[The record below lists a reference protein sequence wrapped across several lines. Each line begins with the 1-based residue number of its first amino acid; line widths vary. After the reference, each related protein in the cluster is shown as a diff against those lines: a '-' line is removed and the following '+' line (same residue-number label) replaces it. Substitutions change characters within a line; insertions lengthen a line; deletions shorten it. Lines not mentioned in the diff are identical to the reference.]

1 MKPESSQN
9 ITNIDHEKIG
19 IASDHGGFELK
30 EFLRDSLSRE
40 LEIIDYGTKN
50 ETSVDYPIVISEACK
65 KVLSKEVEG
74 LIALCGTGIGASI
87 AANRMKGIRAALC
100 HDQFTA
106 EMSKR
111 HNNANVLVLGGR
123 IVGKELALNIVRTW
137 VNTAFEGGRHERR
150 VNQLESLNS

>member
-1 MKPESSQN
+1 MK
-9 ITNIDHEKIG
+9 KIG

-30 EFLRDSLSRE
+30 EFLRKSLAGE
-40 LEIIDYGTKN
+40 FEIVDYGTKD
-50 ETSVDYPIVISEACK
+50 ESSVDYPIVISDACK
-65 KVLSKEVEG
+65 KVLFKEVEG

-87 AANRMKGIRAALC
+87 AANRMSGIRAALC

-123 IVGKELALNIVRTW
+123 IIGKELALNIVRTW
-137 VNTAFEGGRHERR
+137 INTSFEGGRHERR
-150 VNQLESLNS
+150 INQLETLNS

>member
-1 MKPESSQN
+1 MK
-9 ITNIDHEKIG
+9 KIG

-30 EFLRDSLSRE
+30 EFLRKSLAGE
-40 LEIIDYGTKN
+40 LEIVDYGTKD
-50 ETSVDYPIVISEACK
+50 ESSADYPIVISAACK

-87 AANRMKGIRAALC
+87 AANRMSGIRAALC

-123 IVGKELALNIVRTW
+123 IIGKELALNIVRTW
-137 VNTAFEGGRHERR
+137 INTSFEGGRHERR
-150 VNQLESLNS
+150 VNQLETLNS

>member
-1 MKPESSQN
+1 M
-9 ITNIDHEKIG
+9 
-19 IASDHGGFELK
+19 
-30 EFLRDSLSRE
+30 
-40 LEIIDYGTKN
+40 
-50 ETSVDYPIVISEACK
+50 DYPIVISAACK

-87 AANRMKGIRAALC
+87 AANRMSGIRAALC

-123 IVGKELALNIVRTW
+123 IIGKELALNIVRTW
-137 VNTAFEGGRHERR
+137 INTSFEGGRHERR
-150 VNQLESLNS
+150 VNQLETLNS